1 MPATQKA
8 DFNFNPQV
16 ASDHIAAYTEKS
28 LVMGAFA
35 VPNNDLAANAKAGET
50 ITFPFYKNIGAA
62 EDLVETDVL
71 TVDKLQDDSFQATVK
86 EVGKAV
92 GFKDSSI
99 IKSGDSEGN
108 TYEEATKQIGQRHAE
123 KIDADLI
130 TEVMLPT
137 SNVVGFNALAATD
150 VCNVQNILRGKV
162 NAFGDKQTQAKVL
175 VLHSQH
181 IITFGVELFNKM
193 IIKDAND
200 PYAQVP
206 GWMGRILDMVVI
218 VNDQMPRLTDVAGKR
233 VFAAL
238 AMKENPYGFIV
249 KRQMNVEQDRDIL
262 ARENVIA
269 ATQWYAVKSFH
280 AKVHASDA
288 RVALLKFATELAV

>member
-16 ASDHIAAYTEKS
+16 ASDHIHAYTEKS

-35 VPNNDLAANAKAGET
+35 VPNTDLAANAKAGET

-62 EDLVETDVL
+62 EDLAETDVL

-92 GFKDSSI
+92 GFKDASI

-137 SNVVGFNALAATD
+137 SNTVAFSAAAATD
-150 VCNVQNILRGKV
+150 VCNVQNILRGKIT
-162 NAFGDKQTQAKVL
+162 AFGDKQTQAKVL

-193 IIKDAND
+193 VIRDAND

-218 VNDQMPRLTDVAGKR
+218 VNDQMPRLADVAGKQ

-238 AMKENPYGFIV
+238 TMKENPYGFIV

-280 AKVHASDA
+280 AKVHAADK
-288 RVALLKFATELAV
+288 RVGLMKFASELNV